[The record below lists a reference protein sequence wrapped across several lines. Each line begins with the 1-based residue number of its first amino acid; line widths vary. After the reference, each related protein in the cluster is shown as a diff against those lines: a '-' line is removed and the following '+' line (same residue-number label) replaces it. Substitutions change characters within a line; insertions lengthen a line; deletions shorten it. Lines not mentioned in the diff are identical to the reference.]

1 MQMQSTKDST
11 QKAVE
16 PLRAV
21 AAQLFT
27 RPSCENTEDDEISQ
41 VEDDP
46 WSSDSEDDELPSVLF
61 YVVAD
66 AVCS

>member
-1 MQMQSTKDST
+1 MQSTLGST
-11 QKAVE
+11 QRAVE
-16 PLRAV
+16 PLRAE
-21 AAQLFT
+21 ADKLFT